1 MGVDIEKERC
11 NIFLGGKILSKIRKP
26 KISDIISYTILRSK
40 YGDTIQVAIVLGW
53 IDEES
58 LHVWTIPEK
67 EIRKIK
73 SSSILRIITQD
84 EIKQAIASVK
94 NRK

>member
-1 MGVDIEKERC
+1 M
-11 NIFLGGKILSKIRKP
+11 FLEGKILFEIRKP
-26 KISDIISYTILRSK
+26 KIRDVISYTVFRSK
-40 YGDTIQVAIVLGW
+40 YGDTRQVAIVLGW

-58 LHVWTIPEK
+58 LRIWMIPEK

-73 SSSILRIITQD
+73 WSPTLPNLRIITQD
-84 EIKQAIASVK
+84 EIQQAISSVQ